1 MINKYEAGQ
10 VVDIRFSNDSMP
22 DRIFIDMVYKKPNST
37 EWMYNVLSEKKN
49 GYTYMSESQISRL
62 ESKKTSKAYDND
74 IVKEMYEK
82 GYRFCGNSNTG
93 TCEKRARKL
102 VDANYIKH
110 IVLRS
115 AVGSDGNIIPN
126 QMGLWVQYNTV
137 INNVECNACSDF
149 IQMK

>member
-82 GYRFCGNSNTG
+82 GYRFCGNSNTE
-93 TCEKRARKL
+93 TCE
-102 VDANYIKH
+102 
-110 IVLRS
+110 
-115 AVGSDGNIIPN
+115 
-126 QMGLWVQYNTV
+126 
-137 INNVECNACSDF
+137 
-149 IQMK
+149 